1 MEFDLGLGLDLGL
14 VKIKNKKVKLMH
26 ALRVTS
32 EAGNTA
38 TQTSDHAD
46 HSNNGDF
53 YQKQYTS
60 KIIIFVLISKATVCK
75 SFQNILVEISSII
88 GLVHA

>member
-1 MEFDLGLGLDLGL
+1 
-14 VKIKNKKVKLMH
+14 MH

-46 HSNNGDF
+46 RSNNGDF
-53 YQKQYTS
+53 YKKQYIYN
-60 KIIIFVLISKATVCK
+60 K
-75 SFQNILVEISSII
+75 
-88 GLVHA
+88 